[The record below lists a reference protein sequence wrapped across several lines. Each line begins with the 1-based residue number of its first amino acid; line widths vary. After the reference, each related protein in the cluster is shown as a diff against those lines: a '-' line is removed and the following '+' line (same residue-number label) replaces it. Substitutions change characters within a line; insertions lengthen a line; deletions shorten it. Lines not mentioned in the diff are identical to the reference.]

1 MRTSNE
7 IKKLKTEKLAIVTE
21 LQSQINYLLD
31 QVNDGYD
38 RPENIKKFRDV
49 YSELQ
54 LEKSLI
60 MRLERDLRISQI
72 YELLTGERIKKLTCI
87 EAEKL
92 GSELLNLQ
100 KSEPDIPELL
110 NDKINEELER
120 LRNFIV
126 NERTGTNKK
135 EK

>member
-7 IKKLKTEKLAIVTE
+7 IKKLKTEKLAIVTD

>member
-7 IKKLKTEKLAIVTE
+7 IKKLKNEKLVIVAE
-21 LQSQINYLLD
+21 LQQQMNYLLD
-31 QVNDGYD
+31 QVNDGLD

-60 MRLERDLRISQI
+60 KRLERDYRISKV
-72 YELLTGERIKKLTCI
+72 YELLTSERIQKLTRS
-87 EAEKL
+87 EAENL
-92 GSELLNLQ
+92 ASELLNLQ
-100 KSEPDIPELL
+100 KAESDLPELL
-110 NDKINEELER
+110 NDKINVELER
-120 LRNFIV
+120 LRNFI
-126 NERTGTNKK
+126 NIERTGTKK